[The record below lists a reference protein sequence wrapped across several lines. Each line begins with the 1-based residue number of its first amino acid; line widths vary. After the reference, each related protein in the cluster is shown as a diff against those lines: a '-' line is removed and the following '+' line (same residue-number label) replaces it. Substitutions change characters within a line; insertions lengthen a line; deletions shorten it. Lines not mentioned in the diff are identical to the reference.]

1 MQTKRPQPLSANDG
15 GASVIPHIAR
25 AASEQYGCKKS
36 FASTAPSQIRAVF
49 LNRENRPMI
58 SAKKISIA
66 AVTFVLARA
75 VGLPAQATTAADTP
89 LVTLAQAMVPPTGM
103 MDAEHPMPTKERMLK
118 RFPQPVRVGDLIGL
132 PVLNENA
139 STLGHVRQVVR
150 TPQGNIELIVSYS
163 RLWGW
168 FGRPVAVPLEVVGI
182 AGRQLVSLDMD
193 PSEYANAPTWQAK
206 DAIVLPNDATI
217 RIALARS

>member
-118 RFPQPVRVGDLIGL
+118 RFPQRC
-132 PVLNENA
+132 A
-139 STLGHVRQVVR
+139 SATSSGYR
-150 TPQGNIELIVSYS
+150 YS
-163 RLWGW
+163 TRMPRHWAMSGKSCA
-168 FGRPVAVPLEVVGI
+168 R
-182 AGRQLVSLDMD
+182 RR
-193 PSEYANAPTWQAK
+193 
-206 DAIVLPNDATI
+206 AT
-217 RIALARS
+217 SS